1 MCKLLEVSCRFSND
15 CTYPAARSLPKRT
28 GFVMRVRLRMQG
40 TRGRQSTYPQDDKE
54 IPCSLEEQPEP
65 EAASTECSVDPTVKH
80 FITLFSFL
88 DHLSV
93 FHLWGIASS
102 RKYGN
107 MDWKF
112 YQVSPLQFG
121 LGQLNSFPTHSSAEK
136 NLDSAS
142 SVTPIIAN
150 QKKKRA
156 WNLIKL
162 SVI

>member
-1 MCKLLEVSCRFSND
+1 M
-15 CTYPAARSLPKRT
+15 
-28 GFVMRVRLRMQG
+28 
-40 TRGRQSTYPQDDKE
+40 
-54 IPCSLEEQPEP
+54 
-65 EAASTECSVDPTVKH
+65 
-80 FITLFSFL
+80 
-88 DHLSV
+88 

-150 QKKKRA
+150 QKKKSMESHQA
-156 WNLIKL
+156 LSNLIL
-162 SVI
+162 ALLRMGVLFLGGSHM